1 MNKFLASFAILGVV
15 TAIGICSPQSARA
28 EDINDGYI
36 GPAVTFGDGKTT
48 LGVSAKMRLG
58 GNIALRP
65 YLDFIG
71 GRTPYGA
78 SLTYDL
84 VSRQAAPS
92 VIPYVGYGV
101 AVDNDRSPNVSGFFN
116 LGVDANLSEKFTLFT
131 SATLPTSKEFNS
143 RFVVGASLRF

>member
-1 MNKFLASFAILGVV
+1 MNKFLVSFTMFALVSAIELF
-15 TAIGICSPQSARA
+15 TPQSVRA

-84 VSRQAAPS
+84 ISRQAAPT
-92 VIPYVGYGV
+92 VTPYIGYGV

-116 LGVDANLSEKFTLFT
+116 LGLDASLSEKFTLFT
-131 SATLPTSKEFNS
+131 SATLPTSKEFNG
-143 RFVVGASLRF
+143 RIVVGASLRF

>member
-1 MNKFLASFAILGVV
+1 MHKFLARFAILALVG
-15 TAIGICSPQSARA
+15 AIEICHHQSVRA

-36 GPAVTFGDGKTT
+36 GPAVTFGDGKTS

-65 YLDFIG
+65 YLDFIS

-84 VSRQAAPS
+84 VARQAAPS
-92 VIPYVGYGV
+92 VTPYVGYGV

-116 LGVDANLSEKFTLFT
+116 LGLDANLSEKFTLFT
-131 SATLPTSKEFNS
+131 SVTLPTSKEFNS
-143 RFVVGASLRF
+143 RIVVGTSLRF